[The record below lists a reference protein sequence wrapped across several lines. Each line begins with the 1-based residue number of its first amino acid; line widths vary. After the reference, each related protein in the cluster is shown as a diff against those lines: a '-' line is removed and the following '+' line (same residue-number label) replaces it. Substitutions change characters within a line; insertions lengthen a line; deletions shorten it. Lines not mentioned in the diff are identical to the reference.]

1 MHGRLTSTR
10 FVGRQSQLAELE
22 LAYREAL
29 DGNPRLLL
37 IAGDSGVGK
46 TRLLSEAK
54 ATFGGARVLSG
65 QCLEQGELELP
76 YAPLL
81 GALRPLAR
89 DHDPVLTQLS
99 AG

>member
-1 MHGRLTSTR
+1 MSSR

-29 DGNPRLLL
+29 EGRPRLLL

-46 TRLLSEAK
+46 TRLLSEARN
-54 ATFGGARVLSG
+54 ALDGARVLLG
-65 QCLEQGELELP
+65 QCVEQGELELP

-89 DHDPVLTQLS
+89 GQDPVFAELNPS
-99 AG
+99 SGA